1 MRFALWVALAL
12 LTVACRSETNAA
24 RKEIAVAAAANLT
37 DVAQILGQEFQ
48 AETGIHATFSFAS
61 TAQLTSQ
68 IENGAPFDVFLAAD
82 SAHVDALDQKGLLD
96 AGSSAVYADGIL
108 ALWVPSKTSVIR
120 RVEDL
125 ALPAVRVVS
134 LAKPELAPYGQA
146 AVETLRQAGVWDAVE
161 PKIVYADNVNAAK
174 QYGASG
180 NADAVFV
187 AYSLVL
193 KESGAVLQIP
203 GNAHEPIAQKLGI
216 VKASAHL
223 IEARRFVDFTL
234 RGKGREVIE
243 SHGYRIPTPAPK

>member
-1 MRFALWVALAL
+1 LALGIALAL
-12 LTVACRSETNAA
+12 FTVACHSESSAGG
-24 RKEIAVAAAANLT
+24 KEIAVAAAANLT
-37 DVAQILGQEFQ
+37 EVAQILGQEFQ

-82 SAHVDALDQKGLLD
+82 STHVDELDQRALLD
-96 AGSSAVYADGIL
+96 TGSGTVYADGIL
-108 ALWVPSKTSVIR
+108 ALWVPSKTSAIR

-125 ALPAVRVVS
+125 ALPEVRVIS

-161 PKIVYADNVNAAK
+161 SKIVYAENVNAAK
-174 QYGASG
+174 QYGTSG

-193 KESGAVLQIP
+193 KETGTVIQIP
-203 GNAHEPIAQKLGI
+203 ESAHRPIAQKLGI
-216 VKASAHL
+216 VKASAHQA
-223 IEARRFVDFTL
+223 EARRFVDFTL
-234 RGKGREVIE
+234 RGKGRAMLE
-243 SHGYRIPTPAPK
+243 SHGYRIPAPPK